1 MLNIINIINP
11 NRMLKEDLAEDTD
24 KDNKILDKSWIENN
38 GN

>member
-11 NRMLKEDLAEDTD
+11 NRTLKEDLAEDID
-24 KDNKILDKSWIENN
+24 KNNEILDKSWVKND